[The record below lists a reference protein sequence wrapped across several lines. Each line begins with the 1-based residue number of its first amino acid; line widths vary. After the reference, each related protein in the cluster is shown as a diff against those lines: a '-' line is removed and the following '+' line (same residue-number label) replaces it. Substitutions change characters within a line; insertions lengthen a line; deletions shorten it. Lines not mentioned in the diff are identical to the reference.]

1 MNQTLTLQ
9 ILCAIGGL
17 FAGSVVVYSAPRVAA
32 HRVQSQLPYPG
43 KPALIPLIGPFLSGR
58 RRFRAILVQVLLAA
72 VFAGLAIH
80 YGASIRL
87 ILSAAYCL
95 LLVTI
100 AYVDLEHRLVLNRLS
115 YPGIILAL
123 GASTL
128 WPGFGIVNALL
139 GALAGLAIMGTLE
152 FLGRGALGTGDTK
165 LAVLIGAMRG
175 LPGVLSALFI
185 GVLLGG
191 LGAAFFLF
199 VLRRGRKD
207 YIAYAPYLSAG
218 AVLSFFL
225 AGS

>member
-1 MNQTLTLQ
+1 
-9 ILCAIGGL
+9 
-17 FAGSVVVYSAPRVAA
+17 
-32 HRVQSQLPYPG
+32 VQSQLPHPEIS
-43 KPALIPLIGPFLSGR
+43 ALIPLVGPFLNR
-58 RRFRAILVQVLLAA
+58 ERRFRAVLVQVVLAG
-72 VFAGLAIH
+72 VLAGLAIH

-95 LLVTI
+95 LLVAI
-100 AYVDLEHRLVLNRLS
+100 AYVDLEIRLVLNWLS

-139 GALAGLAIMGTLE
+139 GALTGLAIMGTLE
-152 FLGRGALGTGDTK
+152 FIGRGALGTGDTK

-199 VLRRGRKD
+199 VLRRDRKD

-225 AGS
+225 ASP